1 MPEVH
6 YLRGAGPGDDAGG
19 SGGGTIPPMDNT
31 ARLDRLDARL
41 SGVEGKLTHIDAE
54 VSNTKWWLLG
64 SVVTILLTTVGTVIG
79 TSIGIQQMTVAT
91 FQAAGQQQAAQ
102 PTVIVV
108 PQAAAPAASR

>member
-1 MPEVH
+1 M
-6 YLRGAGPGDDAGG
+6 
-19 SGGGTIPPMDNT
+19 PPMDST

-41 SGVEGKLTHIDAE
+41 NGVDAKLEHIKTE
-54 VSNTKWWLLG
+54 VSNTKWWLIG
-64 SVVTILLTTVGTVIG
+64 SVVTILLTTAATVIG
-79 TSIGIQQMTVAT
+79 TGIGIQQMTVAT